1 MFALPAGF
9 AVAKVKTV
17 LVGLG
22 VVATVAT
29 IAGVGYAAWHVRGI
43 KAENDQRKA
52 VDKAVSTAVEAIQQQ
67 LDEERKLR
75 IVVQTQMN
83 QRLDRILKSISNIE
97 VKHTTITNNIT
108 QEREVHKEF
117 YVQELPPGGYEQL
130 KRAREL
136 VTGSQ
141 EPRPQ

>member
-1 MFALPAGF
+1 MFALPAGL
-9 AVAKVKTV
+9 AAAKVKTILAGIGV
-17 LVGLG
+17 LIVLAAIVG
-22 VVATVAT
+22 AS
-29 IAGVGYAAWHVRGI
+29 YAAWHVRGI

-52 VDKAVSTAVEAIQQQ
+52 VDAAVTAAVSTIQKQ

-75 IVVQTQMN
+75 VVVQTQMN

-117 YVQELPPGGYEQL
+117 YVQELPPGGYEEW
-130 KRAREL
+130 KRAREM

-141 EPRPQ
+141 EPPSQ